1 MYGGVP
7 GMADNV
13 QEIKERLD
21 IVEVIGDYVRL
32 RKVGKNFRGL
42 CPFHNE
48 KTPSFYV
55 SPERQTFHCF
65 GCGHGGDVFTF
76 IMDVENLEFREA
88 LEILAKRAGV
98 ELSDGNRIQRGKSLY
113 SVMDLA
119 SQFYQRS
126 IHSGR
131 GEMARK
137 YLAKRNITADELS
150 LFEIGWALPSWD
162 ALWKYLQAQGISYN
176 DALECGLVLEGRHGA
191 YDRFRGRVM
200 FPVRDIMGKLVA
212 FGGRLVDGDG
222 AKYINS
228 PENSIYSKRKN
239 LYLLHKAKAAIR
251 DRKRSILV
259 EGYMDAL
266 RLHLNGYNET
276 VASLGTSL
284 TEEQASLLKRLAD
297 KCYICYDSDAAG
309 QDATLRGMYILQ
321 SSGLDV
327 YIVELPEGKDPD
339 DLLSAPGGR
348 ALFDESI
355 SKAKPLVLYHL
366 YSGKKARAEG
376 NSHVTEAF
384 LSSIASLPFER
395 VSPYINHIS
404 QELGVLPHIIQER
417 INSLRT
423 LPVKD
428 PDREVGVDMVE
439 PDNAGVEPLD
449 TLQSAVIAL
458 LWNDPQTRKDL
469 KPAEVFPLFDDER
482 MLTIAAA
489 LLSGEDPIELEKG
502 WLALGDRFP
511 NRVIACGGT
520 YLEQFPESEDLFL
533 LIKNS
538 LERRKRIA
546 RYRELKEKLIKKEA
560 SSEEFQEYVVL
571 SSELKKEV
579 F

>member
-1 MYGGVP
+1 
-7 GMADNV
+7 MADHV

-65 GCGHGGDVFTF
+65 GCGQGGDVFTF

-88 LEILAKRAGV
+88 LEVLAKRAGV
-98 ELSDGNRIQRGKSLY
+98 ELSDSNKIQKGKSLY
-113 SVMDLA
+113 SIMDLA

-126 IHSGR
+126 IHSDG
-131 GEMARK
+131 GDMARK
-137 YLAKRNITADELS
+137 YLAKRNITSEELS

-162 ALWKYLQAQGISYN
+162 SLWKYLKAHGISYN
-176 DALECGLVLEGRHGA
+176 DALECGLVLEGRHGP

-212 FGGRLVDGDG
+212 FGGRLVDGEG

-239 LYLLHKAKAAIR
+239 LYLLHKAKTAIR
-251 DRKRSILV
+251 DKKRSILV

-266 RLHLNGYNET
+266 RLHLNGYKET

-321 SSGLDV
+321 SIGLDV
-327 YIVELPEGKDPD
+327 HIVEIPDGKDPD
-339 DLLSAPGGR
+339 ELLSVPGGKV
-348 ALFDESI
+348 LFDESI
-355 SKAKPLVLYHL
+355 RKAKPLVLYHL

-376 NSHVTEAF
+376 DSHVTEAF
-384 LSSIASLPFER
+384 FSSIASLPFER

-417 INSLRT
+417 INSFRKHS
-423 LPVKD
+423 VK
-428 PDREVGVDMVE
+428 E
-439 PDNAGVEPLD
+439 PDPTESENRGGSGNAAMKPLD

-458 LWNDPQTRKDL
+458 LWNDPQTRKALD
-469 KPAEVFPLFDDER
+469 PAEVFPLFDDER
-482 MLTIAAA
+482 MVTIAAA
-489 LLSGEDPIELEKG
+489 LLSGEDPVELEKG

-511 NRVIACGGT
+511 NRVVACGGT
-520 YLEQFPESEDLFL
+520 YLEQFPESKDLFL
-533 LIKNS
+533 LIKSS

-560 SSEEFQEYVVL
+560 SSEEFQEYVIL